1 MQTSTPTP
9 TDTRTELL
17 TEIARA
23 LHDPAVTVPE
33 LCELSERATA
43 AEASAGLTATD
54 ARKRALDPA
63 LPQDDVA
70 QALAEV
76 SRASHDAARLSAA
89 REAIDKLVGPRHEA
103 MIEAERLERRAHAI
117 AERDRMATRLAA
129 EYPELQD
136 KLVALLL
143 DLMKVGDQIDSA
155 NRSRAESE
163 EMLQRAEG
171 MVRKFH
177 ASHDKDEGQE
187 APYNFDIF
195 RLTQTVLP
203 DFADPGKT
211 AWPPN
216 RTRGQMQLE
225 GVRPLSYGVLKAIV
239 KRMPT
244 T

>member
-1 MQTSTPTP
+1 MQKSTP

-103 MIEAERLERRAHAI
+103 MIEAERLERRAKAI
-117 AERDRMATRLAA
+117 SERDRLAKRLAT
-129 EYPELQD
+129 EYPDLQHR
-136 KLVALLL
+136 LVDLLS
-143 DLMKVGDQIDSA
+143 DLMKAAGLIDRA
-155 NRSRAESE
+155 NQDRAEGE
-163 EMLQRAEG
+163 EQLQRAEG
-171 MVRKFH
+171 LVRKFH
-177 ASHDKDEGQE
+177 ARHDKDEGQD

-216 RTRGQMQLE
+216 RTRDQMQRD
-225 GVRPLSYGVLKAIV
+225 GVRPLPYGVLKAIV
-239 KRMPT
+239 NRMPT